1 MIYKVEFI
9 GANGKQYEVTMTV
22 NDGSA
27 AVKQLTLVA
36 GGCTISLAS
45 TDDVFKPIRSTSAS
59 ITVRTSFDLSNLYS
73 VGAQDVPV
81 VITEDGA
88 VIFRGYVEPLQ
99 LSQPLSARATELTI
113 ECVDA
118 ITTLQHI
125 DFAEFGK
132 SLPTFTD
139 YFEQAMALAS
149 PDNALTL
156 TVVESYDKTTDEMA
170 VNIGNWFDEDAQP
183 CKWSEVLEEILRYL
197 NMSMIMRGDEVLVCD
212 ARTLVSG
219 NIDDIDD
226 VSFSGSQIS
235 KSLTEVY
242 NRIKVNVSL
251 YSDTSAIPELFDSD
265 TAEPVG
271 AYGASTMIY
280 EYDADNYAQDYYT
293 FYKQQGVE
301 TLHYDPAAL
310 DMVDSSSVNDIQG
323 TSDYPG
329 AYLIKSST
337 VKWSKDAGINGNA
350 DSIVNDKVDKS
361 FLFVNIGNSMLS
373 GYDKTKFDICS
384 SQLGKTICRFKDD
397 VWRVYAGEYALVLS
411 GKISYSPE
419 LTYSPKVTL
428 PTKLGGSTNYSKMLA
443 AASEAYGKTETN
455 DERVKAEDSYIVMS
469 LKIGDKYWENLNP
482 NNTDADAYGQWTT
495 KKSYFRAYVALDDSV
510 RCHSDLYGEI
520 KKNSDGTYERYGI
533 RNGEWLN
540 TKQFI
545 IRNNVRWTDGFD
557 GKGLRIPIY
566 PTNLL
571 AGKLELE
578 IIIPNA
584 PYAGCVQYAVIEDL
598 KLELKRVGTGGV
610 SSALQG
616 DEGDDDVVYENVAD
630 ESSVR
635 DGEEM
640 TLKVATDCGRK
651 YSRGA
656 VILVG
661 DNYAY
666 AGKLLSDL
674 TGSKQVAEEH
684 IIEARI
690 NEYKQPRQVLEGTMR
705 NCLVDWRHGVKST
718 DLGRRYVVAGAT
730 LNLDDATS
738 KVKLIEIG

>member
-1 MIYKVEFI
+1 MTYKVDFI

-59 ITVRTSFDLSNLYS
+59 ITVRTSDDLSNLYS

-81 VITEDGA
+81 VIAEDGA

-99 LSQPLSARATELTI
+99 LSQPLSARATELAI

-125 DFAEFGK
+125 DFSEFGNP
-132 SLPTFTD
+132 LPTFEA
-139 YFEQAMALAS
+139 YFEQAMAIAS
-149 PDNALTL
+149 PNNALTL

-212 ARTLVSG
+212 ARNLVSG
-219 NIDDIDD
+219 VLNDIDY

-293 FYKQQGVE
+293 FYKQDGVD
-301 TLHYDPAAL
+301 TLHYDTAAL
-310 DMVDSSSVNDIQG
+310 DMVDSSSVNDIQD

-361 FLFVNIGNSMLS
+361 FLFVNIGNSMLQ

-384 SQLGKTICRFKDD
+384 AQMGKTVCRFHDD

-411 GKISYSPE
+411 GKVSYSPE

-428 PTKLGGSTNYSKMLA
+428 PTKLGGSTRYSKMLA
-443 AASEAYGKTETN
+443 AASEYYGKTETN

-482 NNTDADAYGQWTT
+482 GNTDADAYGQWTT
-495 KKSYFRAYVALDDSV
+495 KKSYFRAYVALDDNV
-510 RCHSDLYGEI
+510 RCHSDLYGEK
-520 KKNSDGTYERYGI
+520 KKNSDGSYDRLGI
-533 RNGEWLN
+533 RNGEWMN
-540 TKQFI
+540 SKQFI

-557 GKGLRIPIY
+557 VKGLRIPIY

-640 TLKVATDCGRK
+640 TLKVATDVGRK

-656 VILVG
+656 VVLMG
-661 DNYAY
+661 NNYAY

-705 NCLVDWRHGVKST
+705 NYLVDWRHGVKST
-718 DLGRRYVVAGAT
+718 DLGKRYVVAGAT
-730 LNLDDATS
+730 LNLDDCTS
-738 KVKLIEIG
+738 KVKLIELE

>member
-1 MIYKVEFI
+1 MTYKVEFV

-27 AVKQLTLVA
+27 EVKQLTLVA

-59 ITVRTSFDLSNLYS
+59 ITVRTSDDLSNLYS

-81 VITEDGA
+81 LITEDGA

-132 SLPTFTD
+132 PLPTFTD

-149 PDNALTL
+149 PNNALTL
-156 TVVESYDKTTDEMA
+156 TVVESYDKTTAEMA

-183 CKWSEVLEEILRYL
+183 SKWSEVLEEILRFL

-212 ARTLVSG
+212 ARNLVSG
-219 NIDDIDD
+219 VLDDIDD

-310 DMVDSSSVNDIQG
+310 DMVDSSSVNEIQD

-350 DSIVNDKVDKS
+350 DSIVNDKVDKP

-384 SQLGKTICRFKDD
+384 
-397 VWRVYAGEYALVLS
+397 
-411 GKISYSPE
+411 
-419 LTYSPKVTL
+419 
-428 PTKLGGSTNYSKMLA
+428 
-443 AASEAYGKTETN
+443 
-455 DERVKAEDSYIVMS
+455 
-469 LKIGDKYWENLNP
+469 
-482 NNTDADAYGQWTT
+482 
-495 KKSYFRAYVALDDSV
+495 
-510 RCHSDLYGEI
+510 
-520 KKNSDGTYERYGI
+520 
-533 RNGEWLN
+533 
-540 TKQFI
+540 
-545 IRNNVRWTDGFD
+545 
-557 GKGLRIPIY
+557 
-566 PTNLL
+566 
-571 AGKLELE
+571 
-578 IIIPNA
+578 
-584 PYAGCVQYAVIEDL
+584 
-598 KLELKRVGTGGV
+598 
-610 SSALQG
+610 
-616 DEGDDDVVYENVAD
+616 
-630 ESSVR
+630 
-635 DGEEM
+635 
-640 TLKVATDCGRK
+640 
-651 YSRGA
+651 
-656 VILVG
+656 
-661 DNYAY
+661 
-666 AGKLLSDL
+666 
-674 TGSKQVAEEH
+674 
-684 IIEARI
+684 
-690 NEYKQPRQVLEGTMR
+690 
-705 NCLVDWRHGVKST
+705 
-718 DLGRRYVVAGAT
+718 
-730 LNLDDATS
+730 
-738 KVKLIEIG
+738 